1 MEEQIQNTAQAK
13 NQEIHTYRAE
23 SSPTP
28 AEMPAPIQ
36 ATGLVKEDNNNNDNN
51 DDNSKNDDK
60 KDETNKDEGSSSSEE
75 KKKDE

>member
-36 ATGLVKEDNNNNDNN
+36 ATGLVKEDNNNSNN
-51 DDNSKNDDK
+51 NENNNDDK
-60 KDETNKDEGSSSSEE
+60 KDKDESNKDEGSSSSEE